1 MVEVEIV
8 KLAATYEALV
18 ELAKSKGFRAA
29 RVLEL
34 ARLKREIAD
43 HVRDYT
49 TAVAAIGAMYGE
61 MTPDGQHYV
70 VPPGEQ
76 AQAATREK
84 VELDAQKVRLRFT
97 PIGCQELRAALDAS
111 PDLSADRI
119 AELDWLIPDL
129 EMGG

>member
-1 MVEVEIV
+1 MMEVEIV
-8 KLAATYEALV
+8 KLVATYEALV
-18 ELAKSKGFRAA
+18 ELAKSKGFRGV

-43 HVRDYT
+43 LVRDYT
-49 TAVAAIGAMYGE
+49 TAVAAIGAKYGE

-84 VELDAQKVRLRFT
+84 LELDAQTVSLRFT
-97 PIGCQELRAALDAS
+97 PISSQELSAVLEAS
-111 PDLSADRI
+111 SDLSADQI